1 MPAVRFYSI
10 WLKSRSDGTGKLGA
24 VGFCYGGGVVNQ
36 LALRM
41 GTELS
46 AAVPILWHA
55 AKRGGCR
62 ENEGASLGSY
72 AELDTRIHPD
82 GRHSIRN

>member
-46 AAVPILWHA
+46 AAVPFYGTQPSAEDA
-55 AKRGGCR
+55 AKMR
-62 ENEGASLGSY
+62 A
-72 AELDTRIHPD
+72 A
-82 GRHSIRN
+82 GRP